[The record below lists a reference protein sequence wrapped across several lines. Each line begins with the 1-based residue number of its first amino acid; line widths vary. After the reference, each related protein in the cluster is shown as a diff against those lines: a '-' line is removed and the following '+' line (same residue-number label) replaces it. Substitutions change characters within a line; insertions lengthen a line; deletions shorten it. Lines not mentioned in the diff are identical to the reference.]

1 MRHFKHSAFWA
12 IFIAAGCAAV
22 AAAAQAPERVEF
34 GAPAAA
40 AHSGDPVPDLQALPG
55 DRLPPFNMLDQNGRL
70 KPQPTRPPAAPGAA
84 AGPPAGG
91 NYDVAKAPS
100 TVPAPPL
107 EIAIAGARAALAD
120 CATRNRRGGVTVVDS
135 AGEVRVSMSADG
147 EDGSHVFVAQRKT
160 LTALAFKM
168 PSADAQAAI
177 AKDPALLS
185 RVIPAMFV
193 QFGAIPITSRGQI
206 IGAIGYSGGDD
217 VNCATAGW
225 KVIQSRLP
233 Q

>member
-1 MRHFKHSAFWA
+1 MRHFKQATFWA
-12 IFIAAGCAAV
+12 SFIAVGCV
-22 AAAAQAPERVEF
+22 AALAAGQAPERPEF
-34 GAPAAA
+34 GSAAA
-40 AHSGDPVPDLQALPG
+40 SAHGGDAVPDLQALPG
-55 DRLPPFNMLDQNGRL
+55 DRLPPLNMLDQNGRL
-70 KPQPTRPPAAPGAA
+70 KP
-84 AGPPAGG
+84 PPAGAPG
-91 NYDVAKAPS
+91 GAYDLTKAHS
-100 TVPAPPL
+100 TVPAPSL

-120 CATRNRRGGVTVVDS
+120 CAARGRRGGVTVVDS

-147 EDGSHVFVAQRKT
+147 EDGTHVFVAQRKT
-160 LTALAFKM
+160 LTALGFKM

-177 AKDPALLS
+177 AKEPALLS